1 MGVKMSKYFVKS
13 SMYFIAFSIALLQL
27 GCEKSVVKSGFLSDY
42 DKLETKSASSLQ
54 YVNDRVLDRYSR
66 FIVDPVNVRFLEGSQ
81 ASRSQEEGRLSQS
94 QIDDMTEYMHDS
106 IVQAVMRSGNVVVNK
121 SGPGIARIRS
131 AFTDIDK
138 SYLVSYF
145 PLTKMAGT
153 GVGGASLE
161 AEIVDSL
168 SGEQIGAIV
177 ESQHGSTSP
186 FDGLGDWDAARQVM
200 DEWGRRF
207 ELRLSQT
214 RQY

>member
-1 MGVKMSKYFVKS
+1 MSKNFVKAG
-13 SMYFIAFSIALLQL
+13 MYFAAVSIALLQL
-27 GCEKSVVKSGFLSDY
+27 GCEKGVVKTGFLSDY
-42 DKLETKSASSLQ
+42 GKLETKSASSLQ

-94 QIDDMTEYMHDS
+94 QIDDMTEYMHE
-106 IVQAVMRSGNVVVNK
+106 
-121 SGPGIARIRS
+121 

-168 SGEQIGAIV
+168 TGEQIGAIV
-177 ESQHGSTSP
+177 ESQQGSTEP

-214 RQY
+214 RRY

>member
-1 MGVKMSKYFVKS
+1 MSKNFVKAG
-13 SMYFIAFSIALLQL
+13 MFIVAVSIALLQL
-27 GCEKSVVKSGFLSDY
+27 GCEKSVVKTGFLSDY

-54 YVNDRVLDRYSR
+54 YVNNRVLDRYSR
-66 FIVDPVNVRFLEGSQ
+66 FIVDPVNVRFQADSQ
-81 ASRSQEEGRLSQS
+81 AVKSQEEGKLSQS

-106 IVQAVMRSGNVVVNK
+106 IVAAVMRSGNVVVNK

-145 PLTKMAGT
+145 PLTKMTGT

-168 SGEQIGAIV
+168 TGEQIGAIV
-177 ESQHGSTSP
+177 ESQQGSTEP
-186 FDGLGDWDAARQVM
+186 FDGLGDWDAAKQVM
-200 DEWGRRF
+200 DEWSRRF
-207 ELRLSQT
+207 EMRLSQT
-214 RQY
+214 RKY